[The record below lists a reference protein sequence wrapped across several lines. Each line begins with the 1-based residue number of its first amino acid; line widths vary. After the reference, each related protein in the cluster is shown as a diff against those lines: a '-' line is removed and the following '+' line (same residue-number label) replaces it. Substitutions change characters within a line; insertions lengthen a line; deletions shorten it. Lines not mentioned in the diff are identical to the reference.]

1 MSIKTNLTTVLSTV
15 LANTWAIELPVNATY
30 PALVFDIET
39 TPEQQWVLGGGYD
52 QHTVTVLIYAKTLA
66 EIDTLKAS
74 VDTALEAMAGYM
86 LDGDRGDANYEDDA
100 SIYAYY
106 CTHVIRLNRS
116 LG

>member
-1 MSIKTNLTTVLSTV
+1 MTIKTNLISVLTPV
-15 LANTWAIELPVNATY
+15 LANTWAIELPVNASF

-66 EIDTLKAS
+66 EIDTLRAA